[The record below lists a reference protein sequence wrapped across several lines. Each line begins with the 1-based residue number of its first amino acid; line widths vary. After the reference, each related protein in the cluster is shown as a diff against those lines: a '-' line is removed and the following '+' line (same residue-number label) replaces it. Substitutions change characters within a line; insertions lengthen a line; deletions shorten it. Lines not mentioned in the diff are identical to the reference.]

1 MNVGLNTFQNS
12 ESDYSSG
19 TSDSDPD
26 SPPSPAERDN
36 SYTSDSEPSSS
47 STSSSGSCKVR
58 NQMIEKQGATSCLIV
73 CLKRA
78 KRHNNLNVYNFQST
92 DCASSHPKSKNTY
105 VNPESSTPDNRTAI
119 QGIYGETNIITESGD
134 EDVLRPITSK
144 RKHPLIEEISV
155 SQSTS
160 KERNYTDTSNHKK
173 SKHQES

>member
-58 NQMIEKQGATSCLIV
+58 NQMIKKQGSTISV
-73 CLKRA
+73 TFCLK
-78 KRHNNLNVYNFQST
+78 KP
-92 DCASSHPKSKNTY
+92 C
-105 VNPESSTPDNRTAI
+105 
-119 QGIYGETNIITESGD
+119 GITT
-134 EDVLRPITSK
+134 
-144 RKHPLIEEISV
+144 
-155 SQSTS
+155 
-160 KERNYTDTSNHKK
+160 
-173 SKHQES
+173 

>member
-58 NQMIEKQGATSCLIV
+58 NQMIEKQGATSSPPD
-73 CLKRA
+73 
-78 KRHNNLNVYNFQST
+78 YFQF
-92 DCASSHPKSKNTY
+92 
-105 VNPESSTPDNRTAI
+105 V
-119 QGIYGETNIITESGD
+119 
-134 EDVLRPITSK
+134 
-144 RKHPLIEEISV
+144 
-155 SQSTS
+155 
-160 KERNYTDTSNHKK
+160 
-173 SKHQES
+173 

>member
-58 NQMIEKQGATSCLIV
+58 NQMIEKQGIV

-92 DCASSHPKSKNTY
+92 DCASSHPKSKGTY
-105 VNPESSTPDNRTAI
+105 INPESSTSNNRTDI
-119 QGIYGETNIITESGD
+119 QGIYGENSKITESGD

>member
-58 NQMIEKQGATSCLIV
+58 NQMIDMIVKQDSL
-73 CLKRA
+73 
-78 KRHNNLNVYNFQST
+78 S
-92 DCASSHPKSKNTY
+92 
-105 VNPESSTPDNRTAI
+105 
-119 QGIYGETNIITESGD
+119 
-134 EDVLRPITSK
+134 
-144 RKHPLIEEISV
+144 
-155 SQSTS
+155 
-160 KERNYTDTSNHKK
+160 KK
-173 SKHQES
+173 SHEA